1 MKEQLRQFLLAS
13 QKNFCS
19 NEELQSWFDPLLL
32 KHSENPPT
40 IYITFPHRLFG
51 SWFANTFQKIFEE
64 TSYELWGYGL
74 NFYYEQI
81 TTKEP
86 QYSPKQQNF
95 PTQPKIITQQ
105 FDNFIINGKH
115 NWIISIIKNI
125 LRSVSNNTL
134 NNSFEEVTQLLILF
148 GKQTTGKTHLLRA
161 IANELL
167 KIPSCSFKYTTIDE
181 LASFF
186 NKEHLFLFRDNIQN
200 HQLLLI
206 DDFQRIALY
215 PELQQEFTILF
226 DHYKDNKKNLVISG
240 TDHPLTWNTS
250 KEIYSRLEVG
260 LWGEL
265 PEPDLDIRFRYAQQ
279 LSKEKKYNIP
289 KEQLLI
295 ISQHCHNLR
304 SLSGILQKTITHK
317 TLLNRELSEKEL
329 LTLIK
334 QTGKTT
340 SISPQLIIMLV
351 GECYGFSA
359 NDIIGE
365 NRQQQLVLARQI
377 AMYLCRELLGYS
389 YPVIGRLFSGK
400 DHTTV
405 LHSVKK
411 IALLQDNDRVI
422 HTIVNELIQKCQH
435 VKDNDNNEV

>member
-1 MKEQLRQFLLAS
+1 MKEQLRRSLLAS

-19 NEELQSWFDPLLL
+19 NEELQSWFDPLII
-32 KHSENPPT
+32 KHSEHPPS
-40 IYITFPHRLFG
+40 IYVTFPHRFFG

-64 TSYELWGYGL
+64 TSYELWGYGV
-74 NFYYEQI
+74 NFYYNEVI
-81 TTKEP
+81 TKEP
-86 QYSPKQQNF
+86 LYYPTKQNKS
-95 PTQPKIITQQ
+95 TQPIKISQH
-105 FDNFIINGKH
+105 FDNFIVNGKH
-115 NWIISIIKNI
+115 SWIISIIENI
-125 LRSVSNNTL
+125 LCSVSENILNNT
-134 NNSFEEVTQLLILF
+134 SEEVTQLLVLF

-161 IANELL
+161 IANELS
-167 KIPSCSFKYTTIDE
+167 KIPSCFFKYTTTDE
-181 LASFF
+181 LAFSL
-186 NKEHLFLFRDNIQN
+186 NKEPLFLFREHIQS
-200 HQLLLI
+200 HHLILI
-206 DDFQRIALY
+206 DDFQRVPSY
-215 PELQQEFTILF
+215 PELQLELTILL
-226 DHYKDNKKNLVISG
+226 DYYKDNKKILIISG
-240 TDHPLTWNTS
+240 TDHPLTWNVS

-279 LSKEKKYNIP
+279 LSKEKKYILP

-295 ISQHCHNLR
+295 ISQHCHSLR
-304 SLSGILQKTITHK
+304 CLSGILHRTIAHK

-329 LTLIK
+329 ITLIK
-334 QTGKTT
+334 QTGEIT

-359 NDIIGE
+359 SDIISE

-389 YPVIGRLFSGK
+389 YPAIGRLFGGR

-411 IALLQDNDRVI
+411 IALLQDNDRVVHTMI
-422 HTIVNELIQKCQH
+422 HELIQKCKN
-435 VKDNDNNEV
+435 VKNDKR